1 MSSTPVLPCQ
11 LSAVGTALESQFTD
25 VTEIQRM
32 TAGAIIP
39 DGAGGY
45 MIGSGT
51 GWTTVATVTGLL
63 TTTRFGSAREALTT
77 DQVAAAVN
85 YKWYGP
91 ADTDV
96 RQQDRLVIGSRT
108 FEVRGIALDTSGM
121 PLEALLTELQRG
133 QAIV

>member
-1 MSSTPVLPCQ
+1 MSCSPVLDCQ
-11 LSAVGTALESQFTD
+11 LAAIGTALEAEFTD
-25 VTEIQRM
+25 STIIQR
-32 TAGAIIP
+32 ASAVVS

-45 MIGSGT
+45 IASSGT
-51 GWTTVATVTGLL
+51 GWTPVATVLGLL
-63 TTTRFGSAREALTT
+63 TTTRFGSAREAPTT
-77 DQVAAAVN
+77 EQIAAAVN

-108 FEVRGIALDTSGM
+108 FEVRGIALDNSGM

-133 QAIV
+133 QTIV